1 MGYRH
6 TLGSKK
12 ILGIYFLLEK
22 NFFCVLYFFEI
33 FFEIF
38 SWVSVGIEVVVV
50 LF

>member
-22 NFFCVLYFFEI
+22 NFFAYYIFLKF

-38 SWVSVGIEVVVV
+38 SWFSVGIEVVVV